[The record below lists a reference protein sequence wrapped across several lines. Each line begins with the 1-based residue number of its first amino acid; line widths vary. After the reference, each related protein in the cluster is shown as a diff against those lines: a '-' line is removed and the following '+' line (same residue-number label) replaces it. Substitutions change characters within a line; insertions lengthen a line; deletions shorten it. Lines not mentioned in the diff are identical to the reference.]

1 MDNSLESQIIS
12 TAQHLNAFITTYV
25 LVENPSVDA
34 YYSGLDNRLEKLA
47 RIMASERNK
56 KNDRNRKTD
65 CK

>member
-1 MDNSLESQIIS
+1 MDNSLESEIIS
-12 TAQHLNAFITTYV
+12 TAHHLIALITTYV
-25 LVENPSVDA
+25 FVENPTVEPF
-34 YYSGLDNRLEKLA
+34 YSDLGNRLEKLA